1 MTRVAILPSAEAAAV
16 TVATCIADALQV
28 DPELVIGL
36 PTGQT
41 PIPMY
46 RALVELHRQGRADFA
61 RATTFN
67 LDEFVGVAPGDPGS
81 YHAYM
86 RAHLF
91 DAINLAPERMHLFN
105 GKRKDWRREIARF
118 DAALSALGG
127 LTIAVVGIGRNGH
140 IGFNEPAPAL
150 ATASH
155 RVRLTEA
162 SRRANAAAFGGRWRR
177 VPTHALSMGIGS
189 ILRARTVL
197 LLATGAHKAA
207 IVARALHG
215 PITTRVP
222 ASLLQAHPNVLVVLD
237 RAAAGK
243 LPMSERRLSRG
254 STMKS

>member
-1 MTRVAILPSAEAAAV
+1 MTRIAILPTASAAAS

-28 DPELVIGL
+28 DPELVLAL

-46 RALVELHRQGRADFA
+46 RELVELHRQGRADFA

-67 LDEFVGVAPGDPGS
+67 LDEFVGLGAGDSGS
-81 YHAYM
+81 YHEYM

-91 DAINLAPERMHLFN
+91 DAINLPPARRHILN
-105 GKRKDWRREIARF
+105 GRRADWRREIARF
-118 DAALSALGG
+118 DAALAAAGG
-127 LTIAVVGIGRNGH
+127 IGVAVVGIGDNGH

-150 ATASH
+150 DAGSH

-162 SRRANAAAFGGRWRR
+162 SRRANAKAFGGTLKR
-177 VPTHALSMGIGS
+177 VPTHALSMGIGA

-197 LLATGAHKAA
+197 LLATGPHKAA
-207 IVARALHG
+207 IVARALAG
-215 PITTRVP
+215 PISTRVP
-222 ASLLQAHPNVLVVLD
+222 ASLLQVHPNALVVLD

-243 LPMSERRLSRG
+243 LPKRRARSSRA
-254 STMKS
+254 

>member
-1 MTRVAILPSAEAAAV
+1 MTRIAILATAADAAA
-16 TVATCIADALQV
+16 TVATCIADALQA
-28 DPELVIGL
+28 DPELVLGL

-46 RALVELHRQGRADFA
+46 RDLVELHRQGRADFA

-67 LDEFVGVAPGDPGS
+67 LDEFVGLGPGDPGS
-81 YHAYM
+81 YHDYM

-91 DAINLAPERMHLFN
+91 DAINLPPQRSYLFN
-105 GKRKDWRREIARF
+105 GRRADWRREIARF
-118 DAALSALGG
+118 DAALTAAGG
-127 LTIAVVGIGRNGH
+127 LDVAVVGIGGNGH
-140 IGFNEPAPAL
+140 IGFNEPAL
-150 ATASH
+150 RLDTASH

-162 SRRANAAAFGGRWRR
+162 SRRANAKAFGGKWRR

-189 ILRARTVL
+189 ILQARTVL

-207 IVARALHG
+207 IVARALAG

-222 ASLLQAHPNVLVVLD
+222 ASLLQAHPNALVVLD

-243 LPMSERRLSRG
+243 LPRQRGRR
-254 STMKS
+254 